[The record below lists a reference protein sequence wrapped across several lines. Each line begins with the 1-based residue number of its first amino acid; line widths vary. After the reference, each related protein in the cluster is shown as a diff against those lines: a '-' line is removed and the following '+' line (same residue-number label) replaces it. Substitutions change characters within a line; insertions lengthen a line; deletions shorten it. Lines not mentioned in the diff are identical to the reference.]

1 MDALIKMVNNP
12 WFFIALGGL
21 AIGYMLTLSV
31 VLAIWTARDIARRT
45 KNPLAR
51 IFTPVFVF
59 MFGFAGFFPYV
70 VLRPRKTFE
79 ERAEERHEQ
88 ALLAA
93 ATKGFSCP
101 TCKAAVEEDFAFC
114 PNCKSEFKAVCVCG
128 SVLEANWK
136 RCGYCG
142 VSAPTDLAERKFKK
156 PVSMV
161 RPLELPSVNVTTT
174 QIWVRA
180 QEPSVT
186 VVPPDPISNTEL
198 PKPVVQNKNVESS
211 TKPAEPVAKKEK
223 KTSGAVRSKRT
234 LFKID
239 TSGVGKFATA
249 ARRAFAIKR

>member
-1 MDALIKMVNNP
+1 MDALIKLVNNP

-21 AIGYMLTLSV
+21 AIGYLLTLSV
-31 VLAIWTARDIARRT
+31 VLAVWTGRDIARRT
-45 KNPLAR
+45 KNPMVR

-59 MFGFAGFFPYV
+59 MFGFAGFLPYV

-101 TCKAAVEEDFAFC
+101 TCKASVEEDFAFC
-114 PNCKSEFKAVCVCG
+114 PNCNSEFKAVCACG
-128 SVLEANWK
+128 SVLESNWK

-142 VSAPTDLAERKFKK
+142 ASVPVNLSQQKFKK

-161 RPLELPSVNVTTT
+161 KPLELPSVNVTST

-186 VVPPDPISNTEL
+186 VVPPAPIKNTEL
-198 PKPVVQNKNVESS
+198 RKPVEQTKKVEVS
-211 TKPAEPVAKKEK
+211 TEPAKLATKKEK
-223 KTSGAVRSKRT
+223 KTSDVRPKKSF
-234 LFKID
+234 FKID
-239 TSGVGKFATA
+239 ATGVGKFATA
-249 ARRAFAIKR
+249 ARRALAIKR